1 MGRGKRH
8 SQQRAVSAYATSPA
22 RSALDNERWQAFLGV
37 TQAQTPAQVGTASR
51 QRQRVAFDT
60 HQLLEEHR
68 RAREERRNNPPTR
81 CEARITPRRV
91 AQLITDAEY
100 RDVRLSDLRL
110 EKGRI
115 LAPAGV

>member
-1 MGRGKRH
+1 MGRGKRR
-8 SQQRAVSAYATSPA
+8 SIQRVGTYATTSA
-22 RSALDNERWQAFLGV
+22 RPTLDNEKWQAFLGV

-51 QRQRVAFDT
+51 QQQRVAFDT
-60 HQLLEEHR
+60 HQLLEERR
-68 RAREERRNNPPTR
+68 RAREERLNNPPTR

-91 AQLITDAEY
+91 AQLIVDAEY
-100 RDVRLSDLRL
+100 RDVRLSDLRV